1 MSNPSVCN
9 LSPADVDCSGPW
21 LLHPESPAE
30 KLIPSLKKH
39 GQLVPVLAV
48 EESGKTLLVAGRA
61 RVAAASKLGMDV
73 LVRYIDAADDTE
85 KAVLHLEENSARL
98 TDESLKLS
106 AVRFF
111 AARMDVAELPKTVA
125 PLLGIKPKSRDMKF
139 WLDWMELEPEYDEL
153 LRRGHIPLAAVS
165 VLIKLGETDRAA
177 LVRFFEKLSWSRSN
191 AVNFLTWLYETSRR
205 ENKSVVELIS
215 APAFPAF
222 ESAGESESPKDA
234 VTRFCKA
241 AKELRYPTLSELEKV
256 HNKIVSEICAGT
268 KWRVEPVG
276 SFETGEVLIQTRFK
290 SREMMQ
296 KAMEDLESIA
306 KFSGWEDL
314 FELGRDK

>member
-9 LSPADVDCSGPW
+9 LSPADIDCSGPW
-21 LLHPESPAE
+21 LLHPESPVE

-48 EESGKTLLVAGRA
+48 KESGKTLLVAGRA

-73 LVRYIDAADDTE
+73 LVRYIDAADDTS
-85 KAVLHLEENSARL
+85 KAVLHLEENSTRSV
-98 TDESLKLS
+98 DESVRLS

-111 AARMDVAELPKTVA
+111 AARMDAADLPKIVA

-153 LRRGHIPLAAVS
+153 LRLGHIPLAAVS
-165 VLIKLGETDRAA
+165 VLIKLDETDRAA

-215 APAFPAF
+215 ALAF
-222 ESAGESESPKDA
+222 EAAGESESPKDA

-241 AKELRYPTLSELEKV
+241 AKELRYPKLSELEKV

-276 SFETGEVLIQTRFK
+276 SFETGEVMIQTRFK
-290 SREMMQ
+290 SREMME
-296 KAMEDLESIA
+296 KAMADLESIA

>member
-1 MSNPSVCN
+1 MNNPNVCS
-9 LSPADVDCSGPW
+9 LSPADIDCSGPW

-30 KLIPSLKKH
+30 NLISSLKKY

-48 EESGKTLLVAGRA
+48 EESGKTLLIAGRA
-61 RVAAASKLGMDV
+61 RVSAAAKLGMDV
-73 LVRYIDAADDTE
+73 LVRYIDAADDTS
-85 KAVLHLEENSARL
+85 KAVLHLEENSARPA
-98 TDESLKLS
+98 DESFKLG
-106 AVRFF
+106 VMRFF
-111 AARMDVAELPKTVA
+111 AARLEASELAKAVA
-125 PLLGIKPKSRDMKF
+125 PLLGVKPKSRDMKF

-153 LRRGHIPLAAVS
+153 LKLGHIPLAAVG
-165 VLIKLGETDRAA
+165 VLIKLDDTDRAA

-205 ENKSVVELIS
+205 ENKPIIELIS
-215 APAFPAF
+215 APAF

-276 SFETGEVLIQTRFK
+276 SFETGEVMIQTRFK
-290 SREMMQ
+290 SREMME
-296 KAMEDLESIA
+296 KAMADLEAIA

-314 FELGRDK
+314 FEVGRDK

>member
-1 MSNPSVCN
+1 MSNPSVCS
-9 LSPADVDCSGPW
+9 LSPADIDCSGPW
-21 LLHPESPAE
+21 LLHPESPVE

-48 EESGKTLLVAGRA
+48 EESGKTLLVAGRS

-73 LVRYIDAADDTE
+73 LVRYIDAADETS
-85 KAVLHLEENSARL
+85 KAVLHLEENSARS
-98 TDESLKLS
+98 TDESVKLA

-111 AARMDVAELPKTVA
+111 AARMDAAELPKTVA

-153 LRRGHIPLAAVS
+153 LKLGHIPLAAVS
-165 VLIKLGETDRAA
+165 VLIKLDEADRAA
-177 LVRFFEKLSWSRSN
+177 LISFFEKLSWSRSN

-205 ENKSVVELIS
+205 ENKSIVELIS
-215 APAFPAF
+215 VPAF
-222 ESAGESESPKDA
+222 EAARESESPKDA

-241 AKELRYPTLSELEKV
+241 AKELRYPKLSELEKV

-276 SFETGEVLIQTRFK
+276 SFETGEVMIQTRFK
-290 SREMMQ
+290 SREMME
-296 KAMEDLESIA
+296 KAMADLESIA
-306 KFSGWEDL
+306 KFSGWEEL
-314 FELGRDK
+314 FELGKDK

>member
-1 MSNPSVCN
+1 MSNPSVCS
-9 LSPADVDCSGPW
+9 LSPADIDCSGPW
-21 LLHPESPAE
+21 LLHPESPVE

-48 EESGKTLLVAGRA
+48 EESGRTLLVAGRS

-73 LVRYIDAADDTE
+73 LVRYIDAADETS

-98 TDESLKLS
+98 TDESVKLA

-111 AARMDVAELPKTVA
+111 AARMDAAELPKTVA

-153 LRRGHIPLAAVS
+153 LKLGHIPLAAVS
-165 VLIKLGETDRAA
+165 VLIKLDEADRAA
-177 LVRFFEKLSWSRSN
+177 LISFFEKLSWSRSN

-205 ENKSVVELIS
+205 ENKSIVELIS
-215 APAFPAF
+215 VPAF
-222 ESAGESESPKDA
+222 EAARESESPKDA

-241 AKELRYPTLSELEKV
+241 AKELRYPKLSELEKV

-276 SFETGEVLIQTRFK
+276 SFETGEVMIQTRFK
-290 SREMMQ
+290 SLEMME
-296 KAMEDLESIA
+296 KAMADLESIA
-306 KFSGWEDL
+306 KFSGWEEL

>member
-1 MSNPSVCN
+1 LSNPSVCS
-9 LSPADVDCSGPW
+9 LSPADIDCSGPW
-21 LLHPESPAE
+21 LLHPESPVE

-48 EESGKTLLVAGRA
+48 EESGRTLLVAGRS
-61 RVAAASKLGMDV
+61 RVSAASKLGMDV
-73 LVRYIDAADDTE
+73 LVRYIDAGDETS
-85 KAVLHLEENSARL
+85 KAVLHLEENSARS
-98 TDESLKLS
+98 TDESVKLA

-111 AARMDVAELPKTVA
+111 AARMDAAELPKTVA

-153 LRRGHIPLAAVS
+153 LKLGHIPLAAVS
-165 VLIKLGETDRAA
+165 VLIKLDEADRAA
-177 LVRFFEKLSWSRSN
+177 LISFFEKLSWSRSN

-205 ENKSVVELIS
+205 ENKTIVELIS
-215 APAFPAF
+215 VPAF
-222 ESAGESESPKDA
+222 EAARESESPKDA

-241 AKELRYPTLSELEKV
+241 AKELRYPNLSELEKV

-276 SFETGEVLIQTRFK
+276 SFETGEVMIQTRFK
-290 SREMMQ
+290 SREMME
-296 KAMEDLESIA
+296 KAMADLESIA
-306 KFSGWEDL
+306 KFSGWEEL